1 MLGEQEMSASQ
12 QIQELQEQNDML
24 KSVIH
29 QMRQDMEQLSGQLAN
44 ENAGEIGK
52 GEEQEGK
59 QPITEG

>member
-1 MLGEQEMSASQ
+1 MLGEQETSASQ

-44 ENAGEIGK
+44 ENAGEIRK